1 MFRNFEYACVELK
14 NSDRHERNKTG
25 SQHDCI
31 LTLAQADRMVTER
44 TEPGC
49 ILYLCSTFGSN

>member
-1 MFRNFEYACVELK
+1 MLRNFEYACVELK
-14 NSDRHERNKTG
+14 NSDCHERNKTG

-31 LTLAQADRMVTER
+31 LMLAQADRMVTER

-49 ILYLCSTFGSN
+49 ILYL